1 MNREGSTDT
10 YILPCVK
17 QPASGKLLNGHK
29 EPDLVLC
36 GSLEEWDG
44 MGGGGGS
51 GGRGR
56 VCTRGWFTL
65 LCGRSQ
71 HNIVAIIL
79 QLNIKK

>member
-44 MGGGGGS
+44 VEDGRKVQEGGDISIAVAGS
-51 GGRGR
+51 
-56 VCTRGWFTL
+56 
-65 LCGRSQ
+65 
-71 HNIVAIIL
+71 N
-79 QLNIKK
+79 